1 MSSSLSKK
9 KLHKNLLTK
18 TLLVFFIFVSS
29 TFFIH
34 MSFGATGER
43 DPSCHVLEISEHCDL
58 AGIGHLVYGD
68 LIVGGVLA
76 LFFHHLAHKNQ
87 VRIDKIISSNEEHR
101 LKRKD
106 FAIFH
111 LKSQVTAMLFNLGR
125 IKKTAEFYNDA
136 VKSSYHPLTT
146 EEKDRTW
153 KIRTLN
159 ERVKFEEEKLGRLL
173 DVVRSTLVGAQD
185 VLEPEVVM
193 QVDGVIT
200 FVGEMIIEEQPDET
214 MEFVKYSVSKKK
226 VLYLLEKL
234 KTYSTVT
241 HTFKKTEESIED
253 ELNISAYP
261 DTSGQENV
269 MNKRNS
275 V

>member
-1 MSSSLSKK
+1 
-9 KLHKNLLTK
+9 
-18 TLLVFFIFVSS
+18 
-29 TFFIH
+29 

-43 DPSCHVLEISEHCDL
+43 DVSCHVLEISDHCDL
-58 AGIGHLVYGD
+58 SGIGHLVYGD
-68 LIVGGVLA
+68 LVVGGVLA

-87 VRIDKIISSNEEHR
+87 VRIDKIINSNEEHR

-106 FAIFH
+106 FAVFH
-111 LKSQVTAMLFNLGR
+111 LKSQVTAILFNLGR
-125 IKKTAEFYNDA
+125 IKKLAEFYNTA
-136 VKSSYHPLTT
+136 VKADYHPLTL
-146 EEKDRTW
+146 EEKERTW

-193 QVDGVIT
+193 QTDGVIT
-200 FVGEMIIEEQPDET
+200 FIGEMKVEEQSDQT

-234 KTYSTVT
+234 KSYSTVM
-241 HTFKKTEESIED
+241 HTFKKVEETIED

-261 DTSGQENV
+261 DVSGQETI
-269 MNKRNS
+269 MNERKTA
-275 V
+275 

>member
-1 MSSSLSKK
+1 
-9 KLHKNLLTK
+9 
-18 TLLVFFIFVSS
+18 
-29 TFFIH
+29 

-43 DPSCHVLEISEHCDL
+43 DVSCHVLEISDHCDL
-58 AGIGHLVYGD
+58 SGIGHLVYGD
-68 LIVGGVLA
+68 LVVGGVLA

-87 VRIDKIISSNEEHR
+87 VRIDKIINTNEEHR

-106 FAIFH
+106 FAVFH

-125 IKKTAEFYNDA
+125 IKKLAEFYNTA
-136 VKSSYHPLTT
+136 VKANYHPLTL
-146 EEKDRTW
+146 EEKERTW

-193 QVDGVIT
+193 QTDGVIT
-200 FVGEMIIEEQPDET
+200 FIGEMKVEEQSDQT

-234 KTYSTVT
+234 KSYSTVM
-241 HTFKKTEESIED
+241 HTFKKVEETIED

-261 DTSGQENV
+261 DVSGQETI
-269 MNKRNS
+269 MNERKTA
-275 V
+275 

>member
-1 MSSSLSKK
+1 
-9 KLHKNLLTK
+9 
-18 TLLVFFIFVSS
+18 
-29 TFFIH
+29 

-43 DPSCHVLEISEHCDL
+43 DVSCHVLEISDHCDL
-58 AGIGHLVYGD
+58 SGIGHLVYGD
-68 LIVGGVLA
+68 LVVGGVLA

-87 VRIDKIISSNEEHR
+87 VRIDKIINTNEEHR

-106 FAIFH
+106 FAVFH

-125 IKKTAEFYNDA
+125 IKKLAEFYNTA
-136 VKSSYHPLTT
+136 VKADYHPLTL
-146 EEKDRTW
+146 EEKERTW

-193 QVDGVIT
+193 QTDGVIT
-200 FVGEMIIEEQPDET
+200 FIGEMKVEEQSDQT

-234 KTYSTVT
+234 KSYSTVM
-241 HTFKKTEESIED
+241 HAFKKVEETIED

-261 DTSGQENV
+261 DVSGQETI
-269 MNKRNS
+269 MNERKTA
-275 V
+275 

>member
-1 MSSSLSKK
+1 
-9 KLHKNLLTK
+9 
-18 TLLVFFIFVSS
+18 
-29 TFFIH
+29 

-43 DPSCHVLEISEHCDL
+43 DASCHVLEISEHCVL
-58 AGIGHLVYGD
+58 SGIGHLVYGD

-87 VRIDKIISSNEEHR
+87 VRIDKIINSNEEHR

-106 FAIFH
+106 FAVFH

-125 IKKTAEFYNDA
+125 IKKLAEFYNGA
-136 VKSSYHPLTT
+136 VKSDYHPLTL
-146 EEKDRTW
+146 EEKERNW

-193 QVDGVIT
+193 QTDGVIT
-200 FVGEMIIEEQPDET
+200 FVGEMVIEEQQDGM

-234 KTYSTVT
+234 KSYSTVM
-241 HTFKKTEESIED
+241 HTFKKMEENIDD
-253 ELNISAYP
+253 ELNTSIYP
-261 DTSGQENV
+261 NAT
-269 MNKRNS
+269 
-275 V
+275 

>member
-1 MSSSLSKK
+1 
-9 KLHKNLLTK
+9 
-18 TLLVFFIFVSS
+18 
-29 TFFIH
+29 

-43 DPSCHVLEISEHCDL
+43 DVSCHVLEISDHCDL
-58 AGIGHLVYGD
+58 SGIGHLVYGD
-68 LIVGGVLA
+68 LVVGGVLA

-87 VRIDKIISSNEEHR
+87 VRIDKIINSNEEHR

-106 FAIFH
+106 FAVFH
-111 LKSQVTAMLFNLGR
+111 LKSQVTAILFNLGR
-125 IKKTAEFYNDA
+125 IKKLAEFYNTA
-136 VKSSYHPLTT
+136 VKADYHPLTL
-146 EEKDRTW
+146 EEKERTW

-193 QVDGVIT
+193 QTDGVIT
-200 FVGEMIIEEQPDET
+200 FIGEMKVEEQSDQT

-234 KTYSTVT
+234 KSYSTVM
-241 HTFKKTEESIED
+241 HAFKKVEETIED

-261 DTSGQENV
+261 DVSGQETI
-269 MNKRNS
+269 MNERKTA
-275 V
+275 

>member
-1 MSSSLSKK
+1 
-9 KLHKNLLTK
+9 
-18 TLLVFFIFVSS
+18 
-29 TFFIH
+29 

-43 DPSCHVLEISEHCDL
+43 DVSCHVLEISDHCDL
-58 AGIGHLVYGD
+58 SGIGHLVYGD
-68 LIVGGVLA
+68 LVVGGVLA

-87 VRIDKIISSNEEHR
+87 VRIDKIINSNEEHR

-106 FAIFH
+106 FAVFH
-111 LKSQVTAMLFNLGR
+111 LKSQVTAILFNLGR
-125 IKKTAEFYNDA
+125 IKKLAEFYNTA
-136 VKSSYHPLTT
+136 VKANYHPLTL
-146 EEKDRTW
+146 EEKERTW

-193 QVDGVIT
+193 QTDGVIT
-200 FVGEMIIEEQPDET
+200 FIGEMKVEEQSDQT

-234 KTYSTVT
+234 KSYSTVM
-241 HTFKKTEESIED
+241 HTFKKVEETIED

-261 DTSGQENV
+261 DVSGQETI
-269 MNKRNS
+269 MNERKTA
-275 V
+275 

>member
-1 MSSSLSKK
+1 
-9 KLHKNLLTK
+9 
-18 TLLVFFIFVSS
+18 
-29 TFFIH
+29 

-43 DPSCHVLEISEHCDL
+43 DVSCHVLEISDHCDL
-58 AGIGHLVYGD
+58 SGIGHLVYGD
-68 LIVGGVLA
+68 LVVGGVLA

-87 VRIDKIISSNEEHR
+87 VRIDKIINTNEEHR

-106 FAIFH
+106 FAVFH

-125 IKKTAEFYNDA
+125 IKKLAEFYNTA
-136 VKSSYHPLTT
+136 VKANYHPLTL
-146 EEKDRTW
+146 EQKERTW

-193 QVDGVIT
+193 QTDGVIT
-200 FVGEMIIEEQPDET
+200 FVGEMIIEEQPDQT

-234 KTYSTVT
+234 KSYSTVM
-241 HTFKKTEESIED
+241 HTFKKVEETIED

-261 DTSGQENV
+261 DVSGQETI
-269 MNKRNS
+269 MNKRKTA
-275 V
+275 

>member
-1 MSSSLSKK
+1 
-9 KLHKNLLTK
+9 
-18 TLLVFFIFVSS
+18 
-29 TFFIH
+29 

-43 DPSCHVLEISEHCDL
+43 DASCHVLEISEHCDL

-68 LIVGGVLA
+68 LVVGGVLA

-87 VRIDKIISSNEEHR
+87 VRIDKIISSNEAHR

-106 FAIFH
+106 FAVFH

-125 IKKTAEFYNDA
+125 IKKTAEFYNAA
-136 VKSSYHPLTT
+136 VKSNYHPLTL
-146 EEKDRTW
+146 EEKERTW

-159 ERVKFEEEKLGRLL
+159 ERIKFEEEKLGRLL

-193 QVDGVIT
+193 QTDGVIT
-200 FVGEMIIEEQPDET
+200 FVGEMVIEEQQDGM
-214 MEFVKYSVSKKK
+214 MEFIKYAVSKKK

-234 KTYSTVT
+234 KSYSATM
-241 HTFKKTEESIED
+241 HTFKKVEENIEN
-253 ELNISAYP
+253 EFSASVYP
-261 DTSGQENV
+261 NAT
-269 MNKRNS
+269 
-275 V
+275 

>member
-1 MSSSLSKK
+1 
-9 KLHKNLLTK
+9 
-18 TLLVFFIFVSS
+18 
-29 TFFIH
+29 

-43 DPSCHVLEISEHCDL
+43 DASCHVLEISEHCDIT
-58 AGIGHLVYGD
+58 GIGHLVYGD

-136 VKSSYHPLTT
+136 VKLEYHPLTT

-153 KIRTLN
+153 KVRTLH
-159 ERVKFEEEKLGRLL
+159 ERVKFEQEKLGRLL

-185 VLEPEVVM
+185 VLEPEAVM
-193 QVDGVIT
+193 QIDGVIT
-200 FVGEMIIEEQPDET
+200 FVGEMVIEEQPDET
-214 MEFVKYSVSKKK
+214 MEFMKYSVSKKK

-234 KTYSTVT
+234 KSYSNVT
-241 HTFKKTEESIED
+241 HTFKKMEETVED
-253 ELNISAYP
+253 ELDVAAYP
-261 DTSGQENV
+261 NASG
-269 MNKRNS
+269 
-275 V
+275 

>member
-1 MSSSLSKK
+1 MSRLSTKK
-9 KLHKNLLTK
+9 QIHKSLLTK

-43 DPSCHVLEISEHCDL
+43 DASCHVLEISEHCDIT
-58 AGIGHLVYGD
+58 GIGHLVYGD

-87 VRIDKIISSNEEHR
+87 VRIDRIINSNEEHR

-106 FAIFH
+106 FAVFH

-125 IKKTAEFYNDA
+125 IKKTADFYNDA
-136 VKSSYHPLTT
+136 IKSDYHPLTV
-146 EEKDRTW
+146 EQKERTW
-153 KIRTLN
+153 KVRTLKD
-159 ERVKFEEEKLGRLL
+159 RIKFEEEKLGRLL

-193 QVDGVIT
+193 QTDGVIT
-200 FVGEMIIEEQPDET
+200 FVGEMVIEEQPDET
-214 MEFVKYSVSKKK
+214 MEFMKYAVSKKK

-234 KTYSTVT
+234 KSYSTVM
-241 HTFKKTEESIED
+241 HTFKKVEEDIDD
-253 ELNISAYP
+253 ELNTSVYP
-261 DTSGQENV
+261 NTT
-269 MNKRNS
+269 
-275 V
+275 

>member
-1 MSSSLSKK
+1 MSSSLSAKK
-9 KLHKNLLTK
+9 QIHKSLLTK

-43 DPSCHVLEISEHCDL
+43 DASCHVLEISEHCDL
-58 AGIGHLVYGD
+58 SGIGHLVYGD

-87 VRIDKIISSNEEHR
+87 VRIDKIISSNEDHR

-106 FAIFH
+106 FAVFH

-125 IKKTAEFYNDA
+125 IKKTAEFYNAA
-136 VKSSYHPLTT
+136 VKSDYHPLTL
-146 EEKDRTW
+146 EEKERTW

-159 ERVKFEEEKLGRLL
+159 ERIKFEEEKLGRLL

-193 QVDGVIT
+193 QTDGVIT
-200 FVGEMIIEEQPDET
+200 FVGEMVIEEQQDGM
-214 MEFVKYSVSKKK
+214 MEFVKYVVSKKK

-234 KTYSTVT
+234 KSYSVMT
-241 HTFKKTEESIED
+241 HTFRKVKETFED
-253 ELNISAYP
+253 EHASVYQDASNQKTI
-261 DTSGQENV
+261 
-269 MNKRNS
+269 MNK
-275 V
+275 